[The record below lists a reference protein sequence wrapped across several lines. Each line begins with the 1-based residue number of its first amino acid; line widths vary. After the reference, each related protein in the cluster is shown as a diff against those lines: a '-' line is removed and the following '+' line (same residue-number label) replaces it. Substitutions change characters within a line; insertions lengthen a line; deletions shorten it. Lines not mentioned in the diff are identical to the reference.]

1 MRLGLLST
9 AADSYSTRRLAE
21 AARALGHEPYVL
33 DTLRIELEVGPRMGL
48 RYRGLPC
55 PEFDAL
61 LPRIGPSI
69 SRYGLAAVRHFEA
82 VGIPCLNGSEAIATS
97 RDKLRALQKLCAS
110 GLPVPETAFV
120 REREQLRPT
129 IERLGGPPVI
139 LKLLEGTQGV
149 GVILAESL
157 AAAEATVEALHQARQ
172 AVLLQRFIHHSRGR
186 DIRAFVIGGRVFAA
200 MRREAKADEFR
211 SNIHRGAA
219 ARPLE
224 LDPRQRQLAERAAQ
238 VLGLG
243 VAGVD
248 LLEGPEGPL
257 VNEVNSSP
265 GLEGIEAASGLDVAA
280 AVVREL
286 ESLRASP
293 APLTRAT

>member
-1 MRLGLLST
+1 MRLGFLST

-21 AARALGHEPYVL
+21 AARARGHEPYVL
-33 DTLRIELEVGPRMGL
+33 DTLRLELEVGPRIRL

-61 LPRIGPSI
+61 LPRIGASI

-82 VGIPCLNGSEAIATS
+82 LGVPCPNGSEAIAAS
-97 RDKLRALQKLCAS
+97 RDKLRALQRLCAA
-110 GLPVPETAFV
+110 GVPVPQTAFV
-120 REREQLRPT
+120 REREQLREAV
-129 IERLGGPPVI
+129 ERLGGPPVI

-157 AAAEATVEALHQARQ
+157 AAAEATVEALHQSRQ
-172 AVLLQRFIHHSRGR
+172 AVLLQRFIAHSRGR
-186 DIRAFVIGGRVFAA
+186 DIRAIVLGGRVFAA
-200 MRREAKADEFR
+200 MRREARADEFR

-219 ARPLE
+219 ASPLE
-224 LDPRQRQLAERAAQ
+224 LSAAQRQLAERAAQ
-238 VLGLG
+238 LLGLG

-265 GLEGIEAASGLDVAA
+265 GLEGIEAATGLDVAG
-280 AVVREL
+280 AVIREL
-286 ESLRASP
+286 ESLRRQPASLNQ
-293 APLTRAT
+293 AP